1 MLRMN
6 RKSACLSA
14 ASVIALSICISTE
27 SYARSTLPPLGATV
41 NSYGANSVFDTIK
54 VRGFEVPIYLDGLRL
69 PVDPGTTFAS
79 SLPNLFG
86 QLNANNLTNKYYAR
100 IVPARSIARSE
111 MRAPCWA
118 RCAITSSRD
127 RMVKSE
133 RGLYA
138 SYQPSEV
145 ELGPQVVQ
153 HYLYC
158 VHAAAVHHRPA
169 AAVP

>member
-69 PVDPGTTFAS
+69 PVDPGTTFAP

-86 QLNANNLTNKYYAR
+86 QLNANNLTNKYYVSNCSGPIYCALGNAR
-100 IVPARSIARSE
+100 TVLGTLR
-111 MRAPCWA
+111 
-118 RCAITSSRD
+118 
-127 RMVKSE
+127 
-133 RGLYA
+133 YHF
-138 SYQPSEV
+138 QP
-145 ELGPQVVQ
+145 G
-153 HYLYC
+153 
-158 VHAAAVHHRPA
+158 
-169 AAVP
+169 